1 MRIKIRRNKAT
12 QSNLSFFLFL
22 FFLVI
27 YPLGVVSVIL
37 LNLLASET
45 FLGSQIFSCHNVLI
59 IAFFIATFNL
69 SHFASLNFRLL
80 ISILGHHFF
89 GHQHHQLSHNNSFG
103 DNGVQMFCSIFFV
116 FSSLFLV
123 QKDGKFKRFFL
134 FSKKNSTKKRYDV
147 IWVQYNSS
155 QLKKKK

>member
-59 IAFFIATFNL
+59 ITFFIATFNL
-69 SHFASLNFRLL
+69 SHFASLNFWLL
-80 ISILGHHFF
+80 NSIFTHHFF
-89 GHQHHQLSHNNSFG
+89 GSPMLSIVTQQLLCRQWCPNVFAQFFG
-103 DNGVQMFCSIFFV
+103 LFQVHFWFQNMEKLKGFFN
-116 FSSLFLV
+116 F
-123 QKDGKFKRFFL
+123 QKKI
-134 FSKKNSTKKRYDV
+134 N
-147 IWVQYNSS
+147 
-155 QLKKKK
+155 KKKI